1 MHPLP
6 RLRLVGARACA
17 VAAVATVFGVIGH
30 VHAGGGDPY
39 LMPALGLW
47 LVASALSAAFLVR
60 EAGWLRIAALLLGE
74 QLVVH
79 VGLMR
84 LADPAP
90 MPAMGGMPGMS
101 GMPAMSQMSVLPS
114 PSMVL
119 GHALAAAVAGLWL
132 WRGERALWALLTLV
146 FERVRTSWLR
156 VDPLGR
162 LPEVAITVMLRP
174 SWGLRIAREVPRRGP
189 PCLMAL

>member
-17 VAAVATVFGVIGH
+17 VSAVATVFGMIGH
-30 VHAGGGDPY
+30 VHAGGGDPH
-39 LMPALGLW
+39 LMPVLGLW
-47 LVASALSAAFLVR
+47 LGASVLSAAFLVR
-60 EAGWLRIAALLLGE
+60 EAGWLRIVALLLGE

-84 LADPAP
+84 LADLGS
-90 MPAMGGMPGMS
+90 MPAMGGMPGMT

-162 LPEVAITVMLRP
+162 LPGIPINVMPRP
-174 SWGLRIAREVPRRGP
+174 LWGLRIARDVPRRGP
-189 PCLMAL
+189 PRLAAL